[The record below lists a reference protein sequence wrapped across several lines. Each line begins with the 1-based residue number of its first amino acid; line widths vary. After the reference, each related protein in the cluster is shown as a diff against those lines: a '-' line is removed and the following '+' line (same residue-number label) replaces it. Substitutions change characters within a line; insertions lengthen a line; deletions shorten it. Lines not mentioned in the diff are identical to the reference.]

1 MEDQV
6 KPKGHGFVRVWDENG
21 NLKQEVEFDNLLTT
35 SGDKYFAQVI
45 AKHGGSSDTPTA
57 VNGMKL
63 GTGTTTPAKSGSAAY
78 LGAYISGSQRV
89 FDAGFPAAAA
99 HSGTNAG
106 WDVTYQAY
114 WAAGTATNS
123 AITEVVLVNDAATN
137 ATSSEANSYAR
148 ATFTAVNKAAGDT
161 LTIAWTHT
169 ILGA

>member
-1 MEDQV
+1 MDNETEV
-6 KPKGHGFVRVWDENG
+6 KGHGFIRVHDEQG
-21 NLKQEVEFDNLLTT
+21 NLKQEVEFHNLLTT

-63 GTGTTTPAKSGSAAY
+63 GTGTTTPAKSGAAAA
-78 LGAYISGSQRV
+78 LGTYISGSQRV

-99 HSGTNAG
+99 HTGTNTG
-106 WDVTYQAY
+106 WDVTYQAF

-123 AITEVVLVNDAATN
+123 AITEVALVNDAATN
-137 ATSSEANSYAR
+137 ATTSEANTYAR